1 MSPDA
6 ALRTVSGQKT
16 SVGWTTAAA
25 DFYVEDDQ
33 PPRVGD
39 RVFFGLVGNMGTH
52 SSRLAVRPRQC
63 YRIPEG
69 ISYDSAAGGEMPA
82 ATALR
87 ERVPALRALGCKL
100 VRLAASQTRGEAS

>member
-69 ISYDSAAGGEMPA
+69 ISYDSAAGYYMGEPHNHCWNLGG
-82 ATALR
+82 TLLR
-87 ERVPALRALGCKL
+87 RQR
-100 VRLAASQTRGEAS
+100 